1 MKSKKGKS
9 FGSMMGM
16 EDQKS
21 DVFKIVK
28 EMVKTNK
35 MAMHEK

>member
-1 MKSKKGKS
+1 
-9 FGSMMGM
+9 MMGM

-21 DVFKIVK
+21 DVLKIVK

-35 MAMHEK
+35 MAVHEK